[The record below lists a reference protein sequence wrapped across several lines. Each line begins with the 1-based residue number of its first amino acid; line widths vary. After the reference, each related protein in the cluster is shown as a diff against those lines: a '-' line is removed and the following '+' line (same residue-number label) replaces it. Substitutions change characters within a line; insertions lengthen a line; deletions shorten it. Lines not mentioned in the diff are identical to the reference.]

1 MDRSRWGAGLF
12 VLALVLAAAPARARA
27 ERTCVLAAELHGVVS
42 EGTAT
47 YLEDALARAER
58 EGCALLVR
66 VDTPGGMIEPTRR
79 IAGAFLEARVPI
91 VVHVAPGGARAGSA
105 GVFVLLASHVAAMAP
120 GSSVGAA
127 HPVSLDGREASTE
140 LARKIESDTASLARA
155 IAQQRGRN
163 VEWAEA
169 AVRES
174 ASATADEA
182 RRLGVIDLV
191 VGSERALLEAIDG
204 RVVSISPERAWT
216 LHTRGAEVREHEMT
230 IPQQTLALLGD
241 PTIAYAL
248 LVIGIFAL
256 MIELATPGVGIAG
269 GIGAMSFLL
278 AAIGLG
284 VVPVTIGGIAL
295 VGIALALFVAELHV
309 ASAGLLAVAGAVC
322 LVAGAALLV
331 DHADPSFFADESVGV
346 SWGVVVPLA
355 IVLAVAAVVLGIAV
369 RRVRARPSVT
379 GVEAMLGE
387 VGAAASMIDGRGGA
401 VRMHGETWRAV
412 SDVPLPAGTP
422 VRVIA
427 VRGLTLRVIAAD
439 EGEGALA

>member
-1 MDRSRWGAGLF
+1 MTDRSRWGAGLF

-27 ERTCVLAAELHGVVS
+27 QGTCVLAAELHGVVG

-47 YLEDALARAER
+47 YLEDAIARAER

-66 VDTPGGMIEPTRR
+66 VDTPGGHIEPARR
-79 IAGAFLEARVPI
+79 IAGALLDARVPI

-105 GVFVLLASHVAAMAP
+105 GVFVLLASDVAAMAP
-120 GSSVGAA
+120 GSSAGAA
-127 HPVSLDGREASTE
+127 HPVSLDGREARGE
-140 LARKIESDTASLARA
+140 HARKIESDAASLARA
-155 IAQQRGRN
+155 IAQERGRN
-163 VEWAEA
+163 VAWAEA
-169 AVRES
+169 AVRDS
-174 ASATADEA
+174 AAATADEA

-191 VGSERALLEAIDG
+191 VGPERALLDAIDG
-204 RVVSISPERAWT
+204 REVAGWT
-216 LHTRGAEVREHEMT
+216 LRTRGADVIEHEMT
-230 IPQQTLALLGD
+230 IPQRSLALLGD

-248 LVIGIFAL
+248 LVMGIFAL

-269 GIGAMSFLL
+269 GLGAMCFLL

-309 ASAGLLAVAGAVC
+309 ASAGLLAAAGAAC

-331 DHADPSFFADESVGV
+331 DHADPTFYADESVGV

-355 IVLAVAAVVLGIAV
+355 VVVAAAAIVLGVAV

-387 VGAAASMIDGRGGA
+387 VGAAESAIDARGGA

-412 SDVPLPAGTP
+412 SDVPLPVGTQ

-427 VRGLTLRVIAAD
+427 VRGLTLRVIAA
-439 EGEGALA
+439 EELEGALA